1 MARRS
6 PLPDTPVPAR
16 LWQLRNGM
24 TLAGDTWG
32 QRGRQS
38 VVLLHGTGQTRHSW
52 SRVGQRLGEAGYY
65 TIAYDARGHGD
76 SDWDPAGDYGWTA
89 LVGDLNDLVR
99 SEQLCS
105 PVFVGASMG
114 GFTGL
119 VAVGEAG
126 ICAAAVVLVDV
137 TPHFDMRGVQE
148 IARFMGGNSEGFS
161 SLREVAEA
169 IQRYQP
175 HRDREPNIQGLAK
188 NVRFGTDGRYYWHWD
203 PAFLTAMMKNITE
216 DQPRLVA
223 SAAAL
228 DCPSLLVQG
237 AESEVVDSAGA
248 DAYLAL
254 APRAEHVV
262 IGGARHMVAG
272 DSNDCFSDAVLD
284 FLRRVAPSDSTG

>member
-6 PLPDTPVPAR
+6 PLPDTPVPTR
-16 LWQLRNGM
+16 CWLLRNGL
-24 TLAGDTWG
+24 TLAGDNWG
-32 QRGRQS
+32 QPGRQS

-52 SRVGQRLGEAGYY
+52 SRVGQRLGKAGYY

-76 SDWDPAGDYGWTA
+76 SDWDPGGDYGWNA
-89 LVGDLNDLVR
+89 LVDDLNGLVCT
-99 SEQLCS
+99 EQLRS

-126 ICAAAVVLVDV
+126 IRAAAVVLVDV
-137 TPHFDMRGVQE
+137 TPHIDMCGVQE
-148 IARFMGGNSEGFS
+148 IARFMGANPEGFS
-161 SLREVAEA
+161 SLPEVAEA

-175 HRDREPNIQGLAK
+175 HRDRKPNIQGLAK
-188 NVRFGTDGRYYWHWD
+188 NVRLGTDGRYYWHWD
-203 PAFLTAMMKNITE
+203 PRVLTAMMTNVTE

-228 DCPSLLVQG
+228 NCPSLLVQG
-237 AESEVVDSAGA
+237 AESEVVDDAGA
-248 DAYLAL
+248 EAYLAL

-284 FLRRVAPSDSTG
+284 FLQRVASID

>member
-6 PLPDTPVPAR
+6 PLPDTPVPAQF
-16 LWQLRNGM
+16 WQLPNGL

-32 QRGRQS
+32 ERGRQP

-52 SRVGQRLGEAGYY
+52 SRLGQRLGQAGYY

-76 SDWDPAGDYGWTA
+76 SGWDPDGDYGWDA
-89 LVGDLNDLVR
+89 LVGDLSGLVC
-99 SEQLCS
+99 SERLRF

-126 ICAAAVVLVDV
+126 IRAAAVVLVDV
-137 TPHFDMRGVQE
+137 TPHFDMRGVRE
-148 IARFMGGNSEGFS
+148 IARFMRGNPEGFS

-169 IQRYQP
+169 IQQYQP
-175 HRDREPNIQGLAK
+175 HRDRKPNIQGLAK
-188 NVRFGTDGRYYWHWD
+188 NVRLGTDGRYYWHWD
-203 PAFLTAMMKNITE
+203 PRFLSAMMKNVTD
-216 DQPRLVA
+216 DQSRLVA

-237 AESEVVDSAGA
+237 AESEVVDDAGA
-248 DAYLAL
+248 EAYLAL

-284 FLRRVAPSDSTG
+284 FLRRVAPLNLTD

>member
-6 PLPDTPVPAR
+6 PLPDTPVPAKY
-16 LWQLRNGM
+16 WQLRNGL

-32 QRGRQS
+32 QPGRQA
-38 VVLLHGTGQTRHSW
+38 VVLLHGSGQTRHSW

-76 SDWDPAGDYGWTA
+76 SEWDPHGDYSWDA
-89 LVGDLNDLVR
+89 LVGDLNDLVH
-99 SEQLCS
+99 SEQLRS

-119 VAVGEAG
+119 AAVGEVG
-126 ICAAAVVLVDV
+126 VSAAAVVLVDV

-148 IARFMGGNSEGFS
+148 IARFMQGNPEGFS
-161 SLREVAEA
+161 SLHEVVET

-175 HRDREPNIQGLAK
+175 HRDRKPNVQGLAK
-188 NVRFGTDGRYYWHWD
+188 NVRLGMDGRYYWHWD
-203 PAFLTAMMKNITE
+203 PRFLTAMMKNVTD

-228 DCPSLLVQG
+228 NCPSLLVQG
-237 AESEVVDSAGA
+237 AESEVVDDGGA
-248 DAYLAL
+248 EAYLAL
-254 APRAEHVV
+254 APGAEHVV

-272 DSNDCFSDAVLD
+272 DSNDCFRDAVLD
-284 FLRRVAPSDSTG
+284 FLRRVAPVE